1 MPHAGTDDLPSLAPG
16 RDDIRDLRE
25 RFVTDMWHG
34 LLIVS
39 VFGVPITLWR
49 AYATGWL
56 PLYGIHLGL
65 CVLVGACAIFHRRF
79 SPQARSLLLVA
90 LLWGIG
96 LPGLLTFG
104 VAASGLWWLVMA
116 WLVVAVVYS
125 IRVAILAVA
134 VTALTIAGAGAA
146 FINDWLQPAIPLD
159 RYVHLPSSWAAL
171 VVVNVVSAGLLLRA
185 LSGYLKSNAQLVR
198 RLREQRDEIE
208 RLSLHD
214 PLTGLPLSAL
224 AGDRLQVAMH
234 VARRAD
240 RRVALLYIDLD
251 GFKQVNDSL
260 GHDAGDAVLRA
271 CGPRMQAALRSEDTV
286 ARLGGDEFI
295 AVIGG
300 LAEGA
305 QAGRVAQKLLAALAQ
320 PLEYDGQALVVGASI
335 GIAIFPDD
343 GDEMAVLRK
352 LADAAMYKAKRK
364 GRGRYDWASPPSR
377 QRATQSP

>member
-1 MPHAGTDDLPSLAPG
+1 MPEAVTDRPPSLAPG
-16 RDDIRDLRE
+16 RDDIRDLRD

-34 LLIVS
+34 LLVLAG
-39 VFGVPITLWR
+39 VAVPITLWR

-65 CVLVGACAIFHRRF
+65 CVLVGACALFHRRF
-79 SPQARSLLLVA
+79 SPPARSLLLVA
-90 LLWGIG
+90 LLWAIG

-116 WLVVAVVYS
+116 WLVVAIVYS
-125 IRVAILAVA
+125 MRAAILAA
-134 VTALTIAGAGAA
+134 VGTAAAIAGTGLA
-146 FINDWLQPAIPLD
+146 FINDWLEPAIPLD
-159 RYVHLPSSWAAL
+159 QYLHLPSSWAAL
-171 VVVNVVSAGLLLRA
+171 VAVIVISAGLVLRA
-185 LSGYLKSNAQLVR
+185 LSAYLRANAQLVQ

-234 VARRAD
+234 VARRAN

-271 CGPRMQAALRSEDTV
+271 CAWRMRHALRGEDTV

-300 LAEGA
+300 LSEAA
-305 QAGRVAQKLLAALAQ
+305 QAGRVARKLLAALAQ
-320 PLEYDGQALVVGASI
+320 PLEYDGQALEVGASI

-343 GDEMAVLRK
+343 GEEMAVLRK
-352 LADAAMYKAKRK
+352 RADVAMYEAKRK
-364 GRGRYDWASPPSR
+364 GRGRYDWASPPK
-377 QRATQSP
+377 AGAPA